1 MSTVVAESRPVEP
14 LSLQMNPSPAATPV
28 GTPDD
33 QADGVS
39 PLPTKMKKPAK
50 MKKAPRRQSVALAQ
64 ASPSML
70 EEEDAGAL
78 GAMVQS
84 DLGSS
89 SGGAAAMTPRTMQK
103 MKKPQKIK
111 KPYVARN
118 SWLV

>member
-1 MSTVVAESRPVEP
+1 M
-14 LSLQMNPSPAATPV
+14 
-28 GTPDD
+28 
-33 QADGVS
+33 
-39 PLPTKMKKPAK
+39 
-50 MKKAPRRQSVALAQ
+50 ALAQ

-78 GAMVQS
+78 GALGQS

-89 SGGAAAMTPRTMQK
+89 SEGAAAAAMPPRTMQK